1 MRPSPFARWTQA
13 WADNT
18 FRLTAI
24 VLAFFLPVT
33 LIGFRAFL
41 DVVELRQGVVL
52 ADPLLPLFTP
62 TDLTWIT
69 FALIYGGLLFAI
81 MTLVP
86 QPSLL
91 LRMIAAYIILVL
103 IRIVCMYA
111 VPLDP
116 PPGMIPLVD
125 PLVEL
130 FGASGKTLT
139 RDLFFSGHTA
149 TLFLLGLGLPVRH
162 QSVLLFLATGA
173 VALCV
178 LVQHV
183 HYTIDVLVA
192 PLAAYTAFRLGIIV
206 IPAR

>member
-1 MRPSPFARWTQA
+1 MRPSPFAQWPQA
-13 WADNT
+13 WNDSR

-33 LIGFRAFL
+33 LLVFRAFL

-52 ADPLLPLFTP
+52 VDPLLPFLTP
-62 TDLTWIT
+62 VDLTWIT
-69 FALIYGGLLFAI
+69 FGLIYGGLVFAI
-81 MTLVP
+81 IRLLP

-103 IRIVCMYA
+103 IRMACMYA
-111 VPLDP
+111 VPLEP
-116 PPGMIPLVD
+116 PPGAIPLVD
-125 PLVEL
+125 PFVEF
-130 FGASGKTLT
+130 FGAPGTTLT

-149 TLFLLGLGLPVRH
+149 ILFLLGLGMPARNI
-162 QSVLLFLATGA
+162 SFLLFLATGA
-173 VALCV
+173 VAVCV

-192 PLAAYTAFRLGIIV
+192 PLAAYAAFRLGV
-206 IPAR
+206 ISISVR